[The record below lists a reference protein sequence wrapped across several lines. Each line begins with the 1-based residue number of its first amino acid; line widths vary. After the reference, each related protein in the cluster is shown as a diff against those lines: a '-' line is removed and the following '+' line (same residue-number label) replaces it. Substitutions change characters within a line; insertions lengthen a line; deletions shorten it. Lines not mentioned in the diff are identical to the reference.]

1 MPVNYL
7 VNCSHDFVRSCV
19 WPRPQDDFL
28 RNCCPLLQNQRT
40 SQASAIL
47 YRPDE
52 FVNPT
57 PLNQVATLGAPDS
70 QTLTVQPWETSILK
84 DIEKAI
90 QASDLGLTPNND
102 GKVIRLAI
110 PPLTNERRQ
119 QLVKLVKKQ
128 SEESKVA
135 IRSIRRDINEK
146 LKQSE
151 KKHDISEDESRKG
164 QEEVQKITDKFA
176 AEVDRVAQIK
186 EKDILEV

>member
-1 MPVNYL
+1 MPVEIVKDAEVKMQSSIEHL
-7 VNCSHDFVRSCV
+7 
-19 WPRPQDDFL
+19 L
-28 RNCCPLLQNQRT
+28 RELGKLRT
-40 SQASAIL
+40 GQASGAL
-47 YRPDE
+47 LDDLTGDYYG
-52 FVNPT
+52 NPT

-164 QEEVQKITDKFA
+164 QEEVQKITDKFV

>member
-1 MPVNYL
+1 MVAEIIKEAEQKMKSSIDHL
-7 VNCSHDFVRSCV
+7 LHELGK
-19 WPRPQDDFL
+19 L
-28 RNCCPLLQNQRT
+28 RT
-40 SQASAIL
+40 GQASVAL
-47 YRPDE
+47 LDDLMVDYYG
-52 FVNPT
+52 NPT
-57 PLNQVATLGAPDS
+57 PLKQVATLGSPDS
-70 QTLTVQPWETSILK
+70 HTLTVQPWEASILK

-102 GKVIRLAI
+102 GKAIRLLI

-128 SEESKVA
+128 AEECKV
-135 IRSIRRDINEK
+135 SIRNVRRDTNEK

-164 QEEVQKITDKFA
+164 QGETQKITDKFV
-176 AEVDRVAQIK
+176 AEIDKINQIK

>member
-1 MPVNYL
+1 MPAEIIKDVEVKMKSSIEHL
-7 VNCSHDFVRSCV
+7 
-19 WPRPQDDFL
+19 L
-28 RNCCPLLQNQRT
+28 RELGKLRT
-40 SQASAIL
+40 GQASVAL
-47 YRPDE
+47 LDDLTVDYYG
-52 FVNPT
+52 NPT

-102 GKVIRLAI
+102 GKVIRLVI

-135 IRSIRRDINEK
+135 IRNIRRDVNEK
-146 LKQSE
+146 LKQFE

-164 QEEVQKITDKFA
+164 QEEAQKITDKFV
-176 AEVDRVAQIK
+176 AEVDRIVQTK

>member
-1 MPVNYL
+1 MVAEIIKEAGQKMKSSIDHL
-7 VNCSHDFVRSCV
+7 FHELGK
-19 WPRPQDDFL
+19 L
-28 RNCCPLLQNQRT
+28 RT
-40 SQASAIL
+40 GQASVAL
-47 YRPDE
+47 LDDLMVDYYG
-52 FVNPT
+52 NPT
-57 PLNQVATLGAPDS
+57 PLKQVATLGSPDS
-70 QTLTVQPWETSILK
+70 HTLTVQPWEASILK

-128 SEESKVA
+128 AEECKV
-135 IRSIRRDINEK
+135 SIRNVRRDTNEK

-164 QEEVQKITDKFA
+164 QDETQKITDKFV
-176 AEVDRVAQIK
+176 AEVDKITQTK

>member
-1 MPVNYL
+1 MNILEAIKASTYTPAKSL
-7 VNCSHDFVRSCV
+7 
-19 WPRPQDDFL
+19 
-28 RNCCPLLQNQRT
+28 LLQDKVG
-40 SQASAIL
+40 SIEPKKSADVII
-47 YRPDE
+47 
-52 FVNPT
+52 
-57 PLNQVATLGAPDS
+57 
-70 QTLTVQPWETSILK
+70 W

-102 GKVIRLAI
+102 GKAIRLLI

-128 SEESKVA
+128 AEECKV
-135 IRSIRRDINEK
+135 SIRNVRRDTNEK

-164 QEEVQKITDKFA
+164 QDETQKITDKFV
-176 AEVDRVAQIK
+176 AEVDKINQIK

>member
-1 MPVNYL
+1 MPVEIVKDAEVKMQSSIEHL
-7 VNCSHDFVRSCV
+7 
-19 WPRPQDDFL
+19 L
-28 RNCCPLLQNQRT
+28 RELGKLRT
-40 SQASAIL
+40 GQASVAL
-47 YRPDE
+47 LDDLMVDYYG
-52 FVNPT
+52 NPT
-57 PLNQVATLGAPDS
+57 PLKQVATLGAPDS
-70 QTLTVQPWETSILK
+70 HTLTVQPWETSILK
-84 DIEKAI
+84 DIEQAI

-164 QEEVQKITDKFA
+164 QEEVQKITDKFV